1 MFVLI
6 VGNNIYPNIELGTI
20 VNLDIYQVD
29 SFTTQAFKGNPAG
42 VCISQDLLDE
52 SLMFS
57 IAEEM
62 AVSETAFL
70 ALNTMTLKWFTP
82 EVEVKLCGHGTL
94 ATVHVMKEQGLVK
107 TGDSVVFNTLSGELS
122 ATVCES
128 SIELD
133 FPSTQLSLNS
143 EANLTL
149 LEHFGLEPHQVVSFR
164 EFDSKQLIEVSSE
177 QVLLALSPNFD
188 ALKSIKG
195 RGVVVTALSS
205 NSKLDFVSR
214 YFAPWVGVNEDPV
227 TGSAHCALTQHWAE
241 KLNKSCFSAYQ
252 ASRRGG
258 YMSTELLASGRVKL
272 IGSAITVISGVL
284 KL

>member
-1 MFVLI
+1 M
-6 VGNNIYPNIELGTI
+6 ELEI
-20 VNLDIYQVD
+20 HQVD
-29 SFTTQAFKGNPAG
+29 SFTAQAFKGNPAG
-42 VCISQDLLDE
+42 VCISQEPLEE

-70 ALNTMTLKWFTP
+70 ALSAMTLKWFTP
-82 EVEVKLCGHGTL
+82 EVEVELCGHGTL
-94 ATVHVMKEQGLVK
+94 ATVHILKEKGLVK
-107 TGDSVVFNTLSGELS
+107 AGDSVVFNTLSGELS

-133 FPSTQLSLNS
+133 FPNAHLSLSS
-143 EANLTL
+143 EPDLML
-149 LEHFGLEPHQVVSFR
+149 LDHLGIKLNQVISYR
-164 EFDSKQLIEVSSE
+164 EFDSKQLIEVVDE
-177 QVLLALSPNFD
+177 RVLLDLSPNFD
-188 ALKSIKG
+188 ALKGIKG
-195 RGVVVTALSS
+195 RGVVVTALAS
-205 NSKLDFVSR
+205 NTELDFISR

-241 KLNKSCFSAYQ
+241 KLNKSSFSAYQ

-258 YMSTELLASGRVKL
+258 YMSTELLDNGRIKL
-272 IGSAITVISGVL
+272 IGSATTVISGVL